1 MSKFRHA
8 AMVLYLAH
16 LSPAPSVLTLA
27 SSPRPVAPDIEIL
40 GMGMGSGATRARG
53 ELRESEGGIL
63 VALAS
68 AYFAVRVKLTI
79 LVLL

>member
-8 AMVLYLAH
+8 AMILYLAH

-27 SSPRPVAPDIEIL
+27 SSPRPPRPVAPNTEIL

-53 ELRESEGGIL
+53 ELRESEGGTL

-68 AYFAVRVKLTI
+68 AYFAV
-79 LVLL
+79 